1 MSGFKNRF
9 SRQEIYGVFV
19 GLVVKDGAKDVKLT
33 VARDGRKEV
42 DMDDLLLRNFRRF
55 GDLFEI
61 KLVLPK

>member
-33 VARDGRKEV
+33 VGKDGRK
-42 DMDDLLLRNFRRF
+42 
-55 GDLFEI
+55 
-61 KLVLPK
+61 